1 MISSSRTIARTRLL
15 LGAVLLA
22 GLLLPRDARARAW
35 PKPTGYVND
44 FAGIIDAASADSMNA
59 LIGELHAK
67 TQVEVAV
74 VTIPSLEGEVID
86 PAAEELYKAWGIGSK
101 EKDEGAL
108 ILLARDERRV
118 RIEVGYGL
126 EGIIPDGRA
135 GSIIRNVMGPDLRA
149 DRFGPGLWRGVQ
161 AIAAIVA
168 ADRGVTLDRGGP
180 MAVPRA
186 SPGSSAR
193 RGLDPLFGFIIV
205 FILFSIVSRY
215 VNALTWA
222 RTRRRRRWYDPWGGF
237 GGGMG
242 GLGGFGGFGGG
253 GGGGGGFGGFGGG
266 SSGGGGASG
275 GF

>member
-1 MISSSRTIARTRLL
+1 LISSSRTIARTRLL
-15 LGAVLLA
+15 LAAVLLT
-22 GLLLPRDARARAW
+22 GLLLPRHAHARAW

-44 FAGIIDAASADSMNA
+44 FAGIIDAASADSMDA
-59 LIGELHAK
+59 LIRELDAK

-101 EKDEGAL
+101 KDEGAL

-168 ADRGVTLDRGGP
+168 KDRGVTLGRGGP
-180 MAVPRA
+180 IEVPQER
-186 SPGSSAR
+186 R
-193 RGLDPLFGFIIV
+193 RGLDPLFGFFIV
-205 FILFSIVSRY
+205 FIIFSIVSRY
-215 VNALTWA
+215 INALTWA

-266 SSGGGGASG
+266 RSGGGGASG

>member
-1 MISSSRTIARTRLL
+1 LISSSRTIARTRLL
-15 LGAVLLA
+15 LAAVFVSA
-22 GLLLPRDARARAW
+22 LLLPAHAHARAW

-44 FAGIIDAASADSMNA
+44 FAGIIDAASADSMDA
-59 LIGELHAK
+59 LIRELNEK

-101 EKDEGAL
+101 RDEGAL

-126 EGIIPDGRA
+126 EGLIPDGRA

-180 MAVPRA
+180 MVVPRA
-186 SPGSSAR
+186 SGGSSAR
-193 RGLDPLFGFIIV
+193 MLPLVLFLLFFVISSIIR
-205 FILFSIVSRY
+205 SRMRPQG
-215 VNALTWA
+215 W
-222 RTRRRRRWYDPWGGF
+222 RTRRRGGWYDPWGGF
-237 GGGMG
+237 GGGLG

-253 GGGGGGFGGFGGG
+253 GGGGGGGFGGFGGG
-266 SSGGGGASG
+266 RSGGGGASG

>member
-1 MISSSRTIARTRLL
+1 MTSSSRTIAPTRLL
-15 LGAVLLA
+15 LAAVFVAALFVPGHA
-22 GLLLPRDARARAW
+22 DARAW

-59 LIGELHAK
+59 LIAELQAK
-67 TQVEVAV
+67 TQVQVAV

-126 EGIIPDGRA
+126 EGIIPDGKA

-180 MAVPRA
+180 IAIPGA
-186 SPGSSAR
+186 SRGSGPPVA
-193 RGLDPLFGFIIV
+193 LIL
-205 FILFSIVSRY
+205 FILFFVISSLIRAQMRPSG
-215 VNALTWA
+215 W
-222 RTRRRRRWYDPWGGF
+222 RTRRRRGWYDPWGGF
-237 GGGMG
+237 GGGLG
-242 GLGGFGGFGGG
+242 GLGGFGGMGGGG

>member
-1 MISSSRTIARTRLL
+1 LVSALFVPGRA
-15 LGAVLLA
+15 
-22 GLLLPRDARARAW
+22 DARAW

-59 LIGELHAK
+59 LIAELHAK
-67 TQVEVAV
+67 TQVDVAV
-74 VTIPSLEGEVID
+74 VTIPSLDGEVID

-135 GSIIRNVMGPDLRA
+135 GSIIRNVMGPDLRV

-168 ADRGVTLDRGGP
+168 EDRGVTLDRGGP
-180 MAVPRA
+180 MVVPRT
-186 SPGSSAR
+186 SRGSDVRTAF
-193 RGLDPLFGFIIV
+193 LIIFIIFFV
-205 FILFSIVSRY
+205 MSSIVRSR
-215 VNALTWA
+215 LRPTDW
-222 RTRRRRRWYDPWGGF
+222 RTRRRRGWYDPWGGF
-237 GGGMG
+237 GGGLG
-242 GLGGFGGFGGG
+242 GLGGFGGMGGGG

>member
-1 MISSSRTIARTRLL
+1 MISSSRTIAPTRLL
-15 LGAVLLA
+15 LAAVCVSA
-22 GLLLPRDARARAW
+22 FLLPAPAHARAW

-44 FAGIIDAASADSMNA
+44 FAGIIDAASADSMDA
-59 LIGELHAK
+59 LIRELSAK

-180 MAVPRA
+180 MAVPKAKR
-186 SPGSSAR
+186 SSNSA
-193 RGLDPLFGFIIV
+193 LVLI
-205 FILFSIVSRY
+205 ILFFVLPIVVSWIRSR
-215 VNALTWA
+215 LRPSDW
-222 RTRRRRRWYDPWGGF
+222 RTRRRRGWYDPWGGF
-237 GGGMG
+237 GGGLG

-266 SSGGGGASG
+266 RSGGGGASG

>member
-1 MISSSRTIARTRLL
+1 LISSSRTIARTRLL
-15 LGAVLLA
+15 LAAIFVSALLVPA
-22 GLLLPRDARARAW
+22 HAHARAW

-44 FAGIIDAASADSMNA
+44 FAGIIDAASADSMDA
-59 LIGELHAK
+59 LIRELNAK
-67 TQVEVAV
+67 TEVEVAV

-86 PAAEELYKAWGIGSK
+86 PAAEELYKAWGIGSRR
-101 EKDEGAL
+101 DEGAL

-126 EGIIPDGRA
+126 EGLIPDGRA

-180 MAVPRA
+180 MVVPRA
-186 SPGSSAR
+186 GGGSSAR
-193 RGLDPLFGFIIV
+193 MLPLV
-205 FILFSIVSRY
+205 LFILFFIISSVIRSRMRPGG
-215 VNALTWA
+215 W
-222 RTRRRRRWYDPWGGF
+222 RTRRRGGWYDPWGGF
-237 GGGMG
+237 GGGLG

-253 GGGGGGFGGFGGG
+253 GGGGGGGGFGGFGGG
-266 SSGGGGASG
+266 RSGGGGASG